1 MQPIIT
7 MLQKYTTQI
16 ELVCNA
22 VITLLVGF
30 FTIKN
35 FIKFLKAMDK
45 GNRSDAVKSFAWM
58 AGIIIAGIVGW
69 GGIKLLVSNLAPSSD
84 ILPRG

>member
-16 ELVCNA
+16 ELVGNA
-22 VITLLVGF
+22 VIVLLVSF

-45 GNRSDAVKSFAWM
+45 GNRSDAVKSVAWM
-58 AGIIIAGIVGW
+58 TGIIIASIVGW